1 MTDPSY
7 SAGLGFHAATEDS
20 DEDTVSSDDQVE
32 KFGRKL
38 PQRRYKT
45 VDNYDDS
52 DDDSANIDP
61 SSQRSRKRER
71 ATYGVFWEG
80 VDSSD
85 DDHSLNPKRSKKGK
99 GRDSTTANPVV
110 APVFVK
116 GQTQTATEE
125 EEEEEENKEAE
136 QEGDPAK
143 DVPIE
148 EEQVQTP
155 EEIAAEA
162 EYKRQQEQANEHFLA
177 LLQKGRGKQRQ
188 RAPAQQDE
196 RNAASNIE
204 SSASSTFDTASL
216 PVPEEPTVS
225 AVASTASG
233 LGFSVASQQRGSNS
247 FASSPGLGMGS
258 LSGGAGLGMGM
269 GGGTVGSSVPMQ
281 FGRASSYH
289 SSTKKPAPAKKTDP
303 NMGNW
308 EKHTKGI
315 GMKLLTKMGYKGS
328 GGLTGG
334 GAKRKRV
341 PTTDQSTHESDATV
355 APGKT
360 GISQPVAVKVRP
372 ANLGLGF
379 GNFKEATSLK
389 SNRQIEAEVRG
400 LPVEKERKQF
410 PTTTSVG
417 AASSSAL
424 PSVTDV
430 MQQQS
435 WKRQRPAA
443 GTSKPKKSG
452 RTFVPYSELLQKQKE
467 EGSRQ
472 PTKIIDMRGP
482 SVDIET
488 GQVPLA
494 EEALHNVSLLLSTY
508 ETKMHS
514 ASHFAGTHQRQKE
527 SLQAD
532 LASMQEQ
539 QKNAQ
544 ERQSKLEHILQILD
558 DIESILSSQ
567 LDFANC
573 MVQVQ
578 ERIQQLGEAF
588 SPEERE
594 KLQFSDTVVPTLL
607 GTVIETE
614 VEKWNPV
621 KADITSSEQ
630 LMRSVLLLNNNNGL
644 AGADISDVRKSLLT
658 QYLLPRMKRKFESS
672 RWDPVRDH
680 QEAGLKAYELLDR
693 LLKHAEVPSVLETD
707 DDEERVLPS
716 EEERKRT
723 AMSDL
728 VRRELVHNV
737 VHSKLSRA
745 VQAWKPRF
753 DSESGTL
760 KDRLD
765 LWILPW
771 LPHMTEDKSI
781 IPTLVADC
789 KRKLKTALSLL
800 QKSVTDDESFLDSCI
815 QTLGPWKGILKK
827 ESLQGMVASSVT
839 PRLARSLAKCS
850 IAVGKAQQKWN
861 SVAAVFQLHGLGLL
875 SDLEFVSVLE
885 GELLPHWAESM
896 HQWIVSSQG
905 CNVATLAAT
914 TYSAWKLR
922 IFGVGSSQNTQED
935 EDATRS
941 HEASQRVL
949 RSDANIC
956 RCFYAVLLMI
966 QAVAVGD
973 EVKGES
979 RLDDLRVVANTT
991 NYRIVLAR
999 RKSEAKRNAADDLLR
1014 MEETAS
1020 NGVEARVRLNHI
1032 SGRTPTFREVVEE
1045 YARERDI
1052 LFQPRM
1058 GSKALKDGKQ
1068 VFLFGKVPLYLDTN
1082 VAYALLDGSGE
1093 WKAMPLDAIAEKAT
1107 GRIG

>member
-20 DEDTVSSDDQVE
+20 DDEDSVSSDDQVE

-38 PQRRYKT
+38 PQRRYTT
-45 VDNYDDS
+45 VDNYDDDS

-61 SSQRSRKRER
+61 SARSRKRER

-85 DDHSLNPKRSKKGK
+85 DDHSLNPKRSKKRK
-99 GRDSTTANPVV
+99 GRDSTTAKTVV

-125 EEEEEENKEAE
+125 EEEENKEAE
-136 QEGDPAK
+136 QEGDPLK
-143 DVPIE
+143 NVPIE
-148 EEQVQTP
+148 EVQVQTP

-162 EYKRQQEQANEHFLA
+162 EYKRQQEQANERFLA
-177 LLQKGRGKQRQ
+177 LLQKGRGKQWQ
-188 RAPAQQDE
+188 RAPAQQNE

-204 SSASSTFDTASL
+204 STASTTFNAASR
-216 PVPEEPTVS
+216 PAPEESTVS
-225 AVASTASG
+225 AVASTSSG
-233 LGFSVASQQRGSNS
+233 LGFSAAS
-247 FASSPGLGMGS
+247 AGLGMGS
-258 LSGGAGLGMGM
+258 LSGGAGLGME
-269 GGGTVGSSVPMQ
+269 GGTVGSSVPMQ

-289 SSTKKPAPAKKTDP
+289 SSAKKPATAKKTDP
-303 NMGNW
+303 HIGNW

-334 GAKRKRV
+334 GVKRKRV
-341 PTTDQSTHESDATV
+341 PTTDQSTNESDATV

-372 ANLGLGF
+372 ANLGLGY

-410 PTTTSVG
+410 PTTTSAG

-443 GTSKPKKSG
+443 GKSKPKKSG

-482 SVDIET
+482 SVNIET

-514 ASHFAGTHQRQKE
+514 ASHFAETHQRQKE

-539 QKNAQ
+539 QKDAQ

-578 ERIQQLGEAF
+578 ERIQQLSEAF

-594 KLQFSDTVVPTLL
+594 KLRFSDTVVPTLL

-621 KADITSSEQ
+621 KADITSSER
-630 LMRSVLLLNNNNGL
+630 LMRSVLLLNNYNNNNGL

-680 QEAGLKAYELLDR
+680 QEAALKAYELLDR

-745 VQAWKPRF
+745 VQSWKPRF
-753 DSESGTL
+753 DNESGTL

-815 QTLGPWKGILKK
+815 QTLGPWKGVLKK

-850 IAVGKAQQKWN
+850 IASGDAQQKWN

-896 HQWIVSSQG
+896 HQWIASSQG
-905 CNVATLAAT
+905 RNVAKLAAT
-914 TYSAWKLR
+914 TYNAWKFR
-922 IFGVGSSQNTQED
+922 IFGVGSSQSTQED
-935 EDATRS
+935 KDATRS
-941 HEASQRVL
+941 HEASQRIL

-966 QAVAVGD
+966 QAAAVGD
-973 EVKGES
+973 AVKGES

-1068 VFLFGKVPLYLDTN
+1068 VFLFGKIPLYLDTN

-1093 WKAMPLDAIAEKAT
+1093 WKAMPLDAIAEKAK
-1107 GRIG
+1107 G